1 MAFEDFT
8 NADIVANINRLQ
20 VELAEY
26 DGKEVPHTM
35 RIAVNAKKK
44 ELLEYT
50 NELNKRNGGSF
61 DSDATSYGRPGGE
74 FHKPTPQGEVPE
86 GGAFFDIEIARQEIY
101 GHTHKSLNV
110 FDALDGMV
118 GGYTDVQKK
127 NFKKEYLDPQV
138 KKPQKKP
145 HNPVKQPYN
154 PVKQNPLKRTWD

>member
-8 NADIVANINRLQ
+8 DADIVANINRLQ

-35 RIAVNAKKK
+35 RIAVNAMRK

-74 FHKPTPQGEVPE
+74 FHKPTPQGAVPE
-86 GGAFFDIEIARQEIY
+86 DGAFFDIDVAKQEIF
-101 GHTHKSLNV
+101 GHTHHTLNV
-110 FDALDGMV
+110 FDALSTI
-118 GGYTDVQKK
+118 GYSDSEMAA
-127 NFKKEYLDPQV
+127 FKKEYLDPQV

-154 PVKQNPLKRTWD
+154 PIKQNPLKRTWD